1 MVKAL
6 VLRSAGVNC
15 NDELQKAFELAGAT
29 AEQVHINDIISGKK
43 KLADYDIL
51 TLPGGF
57 SYGDYISAGTI
68 LANQLT
74 RKLKKEMD
82 KFVDSGK
89 PVIGICNGIQE
100 LVKTGYLPG
109 TLTNND
115 SGRFECRWVKLTG
128 IMEIDVPVAHGEGKY
143 VADEKTL
150 KELEENNQIIFRYS
164 QSSYPQNPNGSMKDI
179 AGICSK
185 DGKIIGIMPH
195 PERNLTSENYDGEGL
210 KLFKKIIERGGIR

>member
-51 TLPGGF
+51 ALPGGF

-82 KFVDSGK
+82 KFVKAGK
-89 PVIGICNGIQE
+89 LVIGICNGFQV

>member
-51 TLPGGF
+51 ALPGGF

-82 KFVDSGK
+82 KFVNSGK
-89 PVIGICNGIQE
+89 PVIGICNGFQV

-143 VADEKTL
+143 VAYEKTL
-150 KELEENNQIIFRYS
+150 K
-164 QSSYPQNPNGSMKDI
+164 
-179 AGICSK
+179 
-185 DGKIIGIMPH
+185 
-195 PERNLTSENYDGEGL
+195 
-210 KLFKKIIERGGIR
+210 KL

>member
-51 TLPGGF
+51 ALPGGF

-82 KFVDSGK
+82 KFVKAGK
-89 PVIGICNGIQE
+89 LVIGICNGFQV

-195 PERNLTSENYDGEGL
+195 PERNLTSENYDGEG
-210 KLFKKIIERGGIR
+210 